1 MQNISSQGMGFE
13 SSALLKPGGKIRVIF
28 DKPFFKSKSKNYR
41 SAVTTVRWCK
51 KLTNEKGYFYA
62 YGLGLQLN

>member
-1 MQNISSQGMGFE
+1 MRNISRQGMYFE
-13 SSALLKPGGKIRVIF
+13 SSASLKPGGKVRIIF
-28 DKPFFKSKSKNYR
+28 NKPFFKSKSKNYR

-51 KLTNEKGYFYA
+51 ELTDEEGYFYA